1 MNDRDAHIET
11 SLDRRQGPQW
21 HLWIVGLFFVLLN
34 AAGAYD
40 YVMTLG
46 QDADYFQSQD
56 YDDTQIAYFEDY
68 PILPAVFWTIGVWG
82 ALAASILLLLRSRW
96 ATPVAVIALV
106 SQLCLDLVT
115 FGFIDR
121 WQIFGPQRSLF
132 DGAILLL
139 TAVLSLYCRAMSARG
154 VLR

>member
-1 MNDRDAHIET
+1 MPRSKT
-11 SLDRRQGPQW
+11 SPERRQGPPW

-34 AAGAYD
+34 GAGAYD
-40 YVMTLG
+40 YVMTLR
-46 QDADYFQSQD
+46 QDADYFRSQN
-56 YDDTQIAYFEDY
+56 YGDTQIAYFKDY
-68 PILPAVFWTIGVWG
+68 PLLPAVFWTIGVWG
-82 ALAASILLLLRSRW
+82 ALAASILLLLRTRL

-115 FGFIDR
+115 FGFMDR
-121 WQIFGPQRSLF
+121 WQVFGQWQSLF

-139 TAVLSLYCRAMSARG
+139 TAGLLLYCSAMSARG